1 MNYVFDKYMLDM
13 VDMPIIEH
21 KAITKH
27 LLIFFCFFVFFL
39 MFFMVMGGSS
49 GDFYYFFDFQRQL
62 NDQEKHMK
70 KMSMSK

>member
-1 MNYVFDKYMLDM
+1 MNYVFEKYMLDM

-21 KAITKH
+21 KPIIEH
-27 LLIFFCFFVFFL
+27 LFIYSLFFVFFL

-49 GDFYYFFDFQRQL
+49 GDFYCFFDFQRQL
-62 NDQEKHMK
+62 NDQEKNMK